1 METIL
6 YLSNKLL
13 VQVWSRRITG
23 VGDGFLQGT
32 EALAQGV
39 AFGVSGVLRKPVESA
54 RQNGLIGLAH
64 GLGQACLGFVV
75 QPVSGAL
82 DFFSL
87 TVDGIGA
94 SFSRCLEVINNKT
107 IIQRIRNPRAIR
119 SDNVLREY
127 SETEAVGQ
135 VLQNPYNVNV
145 YLLGHTN
152 FKLKCSISPLN
163 DLLKNLFFY
172 VEYRSMKLQFKALV
186 SKYIFPLKIV
196 YFFFNFFR

>member
-1 METIL
+1 MRKSSVGPAISNRIFRDLIHNPLHLIFSLDVLGMTSSTL
-6 YLSNKLL
+6 ASLSKGFAELSTDGQFL
-13 VQVWSRRITG
+13 QLRSKQVWSRRITG

-39 AFGVSGVLRKPVESA
+39 AFGVSGVVRKPVESA
-54 RQNGLIGLAH
+54 RQNGLLGLAH

-94 SFSRCLEVINNKT
+94 SFTRCLEVINNKT

-119 SDNVLREY
+119 ADNVLREY
-127 SETEAVGQ
+127 SETQAVGQ
-135 VLQNPYNVNV
+135 VF
-145 YLLGHTN
+145 LL
-152 FKLKCSISPLN
+152 
-163 DLLKNLFFY
+163 
-172 VEYRSMKLQFKALV
+172 
-186 SKYIFPLKIV
+186 
-196 YFFFNFFR
+196 